1 MKTYIFDTFN
11 RYVKYS
17 NKLDAKAILCK
28 NPWLVFN
35 DVGRKEVYIF
45 KENWTLL
52 ISVDGMVSRAT
63 WEYVEA
69 NNSIIINT
77 SDESYMLKP
86 SFANGLILVLQLDGT
101 NQYSF
106 LIDEAQAAD
115 FAPKTLTDIKNYFVD
130 MEEKAIADE
139 EWREQQRKEQ
149 QRMLEEKQR
158 REIAEEQRRQEERRV
173 WWNTHRKYFY
183 IAALIIAA
191 LVIAKKVYL
200 YVTSPEY
207 IHKRLV
213 ENTEEKFKNAV
224 EKLDNGNVDDGIE
237 DLYRIADVPE
247 LDCSYIKAKIADT
260 YMEKGLADSAIVWY
274 ERTFDAQSTLECNCY
289 SFMKL
294 GDIYNNSE
302 LKHYSKKKAMVYYAN
317 FVEQL
322 SYIYSI
328 RKETTNYRPIKDKII
343 GYTDYKSIIESN
355 KVRIAKEV
363 ARYFYTGEGKGEN
376 VLYEKGQN
384 YSSFEPNVWKAWR
397 YTDLDV
403 SDSHLRTIYIP
414 FIAYNLIQDSING
427 EDLLNYAIISENK
440 DILYKIAESS
450 QEINLSKRAKMAI
463 DSIQQQE
470 RERNWY

>member
-1 MKTYIFDTFN
+1 MKTYIFDTIN

-35 DVGRKEVYIF
+35 DLGHKEVYIF

-77 SDESYMLKP
+77 SEESYMLKP

-106 LIDEAQAAD
+106 LIDETQATD
-115 FAPKTLTDIKNYFVD
+115 FAPKTLTDIKDYFVE
-130 MEEKAIADE
+130 MEKKVIEEKNIAAEIHRKEIEYERKIAESRERQIRTFTKYIAIAASVV
-139 EWREQQRKEQ
+139 
-149 QRMLEEKQR
+149 
-158 REIAEEQRRQEERRV
+158 I
-173 WWNTHRKYFY
+173 F
-183 IAALIIAA
+183 IIIA
-191 LVIAKKVYL
+191 IKVYF

-207 IHKRLV
+207 IHKKLV
-213 ENTEEKFKNAV
+213 ENTEEKFKDAV

-302 LKHYSKKKAMVYYAN
+302 LKHFSKKKAMVYYAN

-384 YSSFEPNVWKAWR
+384 YSSFEPNIWKAWR